1 MHQRKLGNDL
11 TVSAIGLGC
20 MGMSHAY
27 GGQDEAESIKTLHRA
42 VEIGVTFWDTAEV
55 YGPFTNERLVG
66 KALKGRRDKVT
77 VATKFGFRIGDEKD
91 GTKNLGGTDSR
102 PEHVKE
108 VCDASL
114 QRLGIETIDLFYQHR
129 VDPNVPIEE
138 TVGAMA
144 ELVKAGKVRAL
155 GLSEAGPET
164 IRKAHATHPIAAI
177 QNEYSLFTR
186 DPEDKIIPLCEELG
200 ISLVPYSPLGRG
212 QLTGGLSSPD
222 QLAEGD
228 FRRNLP
234 RFQADAMAANAALVE
249 TLKSLAEAR
258 GVTAAQLALAWL
270 LSRKDFVVP
279 IPGAR
284 KIRHLE
290 ENAAAADITLSETEQ
305 AEIGEKLAN
314 VAGARYRPD
323 QLAMTGR

>member
-42 VEIGVTFWDTAEV
+42 IEIGVTFWDTAEV
-55 YGPFTNERLVG
+55 YGPFKNEELVG
-66 KALKGRRDKVT
+66 KALKGRRDQVT
-77 VATKFGFRIGDEKD
+77 VATKFGFHIPQGSD
-91 GTKNLGGTDSR
+91 GPAAMGGTNSR
-102 PEHVKE
+102 PDHVKKVADE
-108 VCDASL
+108 CL
-114 QRLGIETIDLFYQHR
+114 GRLGIETIDLFYQHR
-129 VDPNVPIEE
+129 VDPDVPIEE

-144 ELVKAGKVRAL
+144 DLVKAGKVRAL
-155 GLSEAGPET
+155 GLSEAGQAT
-164 IRKAHATHPIAAI
+164 IRRAHAVHPIAAL

-186 DPEDKIIPLCEELG
+186 DPEAEIIPLCEELG

-212 QLTGGLSSPD
+212 QLTGGLTSSD
-222 QLAEGD
+222 QLSEGD
-228 FRRNLP
+228 FRKGLP
-234 RFQADAMAANAALVE
+234 RFAAEAMAANAALVE
-249 TLKSLAEAR
+249 TLKDLAAAR

-284 KIRHLE
+284 KIKHLE
-290 ENAAAADITLSETEQ
+290 ENAAAADISLTEAEQ

-314 VAGARYRPD
+314 VAGPRYRPD
-323 QLAMTGR
+323 QMAMTGR

>member
-1 MHQRKLGNDL
+1 MHQRKLGSDL

-55 YGPFTNERLVG
+55 YGPFTNEELVG
-66 KALKGRRDKVT
+66 KALKGRRDQVV
-77 VATKFGFRIGDEKD
+77 VATKFGFAISTEPGA
-91 GTKNLGGTDSR
+91 NPMGGTDSR
-102 PEHVKE
+102 PENVKA
-108 VCDASL
+108 VCEASL
-114 QRLGIETIDLFYQHR
+114 KRLGIETIDLFYQHR
-129 VDPNVPIEE
+129 VDPDVPIEE

-144 ELVKAGKVRAL
+144 ELVAAGKVRAL

-164 IRKAHATHPIAAI
+164 IRRAHAIHPIAAL

-186 DPEDKIIPLCEELG
+186 DPEETIIPLCEELG

-212 QLTGGLSSPD
+212 QLTGGLTSPD
-222 QLAEGD
+222 QLSEGD

-234 RFQADAMAANAALVE
+234 RFQAEAMAANAALVE
-249 TLKSLAEAR
+249 TLKGLAEAR

-284 KIRHLE
+284 KIKHLE
-290 ENAAAADITLSETEQ
+290 ENAAAADIALTE
-305 AEIGEKLAN
+305 AERTEIGEKLAN

-323 QLAMTGR
+323 QMAMTGR